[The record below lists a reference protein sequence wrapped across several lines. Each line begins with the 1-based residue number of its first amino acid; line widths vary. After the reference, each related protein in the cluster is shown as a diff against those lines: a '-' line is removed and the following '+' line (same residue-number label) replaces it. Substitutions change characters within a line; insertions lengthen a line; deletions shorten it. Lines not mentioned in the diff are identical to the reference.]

1 MKQSLE
7 KTKKPLIFA
16 IIGVFNTA
24 VDFGL
29 LLFLN
34 STGLNRVVAN
44 TISTGV
50 AFIFS
55 FFLNRK
61 YTFKSS
67 SKHIVREITL
77 FILVTLFGLWVIQNF
92 IIWILAP
99 FIVAQFGASN
109 EAATLVAKLFATVA
123 SLIWN
128 YLMYDHVVFRTK
140 KQVA

>member
-34 STGLNRVVAN
+34 STGLSRVVAN

-77 FILVTLFGLWVIQNF
+77 FILVTLFGLWVIQNY

-109 EAATLVAKLFATVA
+109 EAATLVAKLFATIA

-128 YLMYDHVVFRTK
+128 YLMYDRVVFRTK